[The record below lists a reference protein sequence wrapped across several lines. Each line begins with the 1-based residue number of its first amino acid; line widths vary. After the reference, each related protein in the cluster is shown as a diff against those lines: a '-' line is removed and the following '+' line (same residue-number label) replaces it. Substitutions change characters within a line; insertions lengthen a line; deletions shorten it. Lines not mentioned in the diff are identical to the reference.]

1 MTLWQLE
8 WLRMAR
14 TGRWAIIAAVYAAFG
29 AIGPLTV
36 RYLPDILERFGE
48 STIGLPEFTP
58 ADGIT
63 QYVANAQQLGLLAV
77 AFVAAAALAIDT
89 NTELSVF
96 FRTRASVRKIITPRL
111 AVSAAVAAAGFGL
124 GAAIA
129 YVGTGIMLEWLDI
142 GPFLL
147 GVALQCW
154 YLVFAVTVV
163 ALMASLVRKTVIT
176 AFLSVGV
183 LVLLGVLALIPQ
195 LAPWLPSDLL
205 GALDQLIRGGD
216 FEYWRAVI
224 VTSVLVASLPV
235 AAINR
240 FEHREV

>member
-1 MTLWQLE
+1 MTLWRLE
-8 WLRMAR
+8 WLRLAR

-48 STIGLPEFTP
+48 TTVGLPEFTP
-58 ADGIT
+58 PDGIT
-63 QYVANAQQLGLLAV
+63 QYVANAQQIGLLAV

-96 FRTRASVRKIITPRL
+96 FRTRASIREILTPRL
-111 AVSAAVAAAGFGL
+111 VVNAGAGAIGFSL

-163 ALMASLVRKTVIT
+163 ALAASLVRKTVAT
-176 AFLSVGV
+176 AFLSVATLIV
-183 LVLLGVLALIPQ
+183 LGILALIPQ
-195 LAPWLPSDLL
+195 LAPWLPSELL
-205 GALDQLIRGGD
+205 GALDQLIRGGS
-216 FEYWRAVI
+216 FEYARSLV
-224 VTSVLVASLPV
+224 VTTLLILVLPV
-235 AAINR
+235 VAIRR
-240 FEHREV
+240 FERREV

>member
-1 MTLWQLE
+1 VTLWRLE
-8 WLRMAR
+8 WLRLSR

-48 STIGLPEFTP
+48 STVGLPEFTP

-96 FRTRASVRKIITPRL
+96 FRTRASIRDIVTPRI
-111 AVSAAVAAAGFGL
+111 VVNVGAAVAGFSL
-124 GAAIA
+124 GAVIA

-147 GVALQCW
+147 GVALQGW
-154 YLVFAVTVV
+154 YLVFAVTIV
-163 ALMASLVRKTVIT
+163 ALMASLVRKTVAT
-176 AFLSVGV
+176 AFLSVAA
-183 LVLLGVLALIPQ
+183 LIAFGVLALVPQ
-195 LAPWLPSDLL
+195 LAPWLPSYLV
-205 GALDQLIRGGD
+205 GALDQLIRGGG
-216 FEYWRAVI
+216 FEYTRALAVTTLLI
-224 VTSVLVASLPV
+224 VVLPML
-235 AAINR
+235 AIQR
-240 FEHREV
+240 FSRREV